1 MPRVH
6 YALFP
11 IHRPLSRCFWKKFS
25 DVIIL
30 IAALVIKAEIVLVNN
45 NIGQC
50 EFLDSRADVPD
61 NVGQQNKQ
69 CHDVGPTLNHHRV
82 FAGQGGLSLGQ
93 DPQSQR
99 FRSACTDAHQE
110 SREKRPRASHRTLA
124 GTECETAHTRSRW

>member
-1 MPRVH
+1 MLRVH

-11 IHRPLSRCFWKKFS
+11 IHRPLSRCFWKIFS

-69 CHDVGPTLNHHRV
+69 YYDVDHKQCYDVGPTLNHHRV

-93 DPQSQR
+93 DPQS
-99 FRSACTDAHQE
+99 
-110 SREKRPRASHRTLA
+110 
-124 GTECETAHTRSRW
+124 